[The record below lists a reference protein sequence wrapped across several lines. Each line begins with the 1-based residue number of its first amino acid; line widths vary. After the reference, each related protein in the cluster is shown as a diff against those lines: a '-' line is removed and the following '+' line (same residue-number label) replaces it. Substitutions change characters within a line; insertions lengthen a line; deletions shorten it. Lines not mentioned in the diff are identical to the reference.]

1 LKDFDFEEWLNSA
14 EQSDDE
20 WESSEPQDPIIGH
33 THKGMDE
40 RTSKVSAE
48 ISARALDTRSRILR
62 GEMRVETPATEDEDV
77 DAPDLSGGRKR
88 SRGGRLIDDEEEDD

>member
-1 LKDFDFEEWLNSA
+1 MDQPGIAGPNYQFKAAELLKDFDFEEWLNSA

-62 GEMRVETPATEDEDV
+62 
-77 DAPDLSGGRKR
+77 
-88 SRGGRLIDDEEEDD
+88 